1 MDDSPAI
8 EHDPKRIPVEVR
20 GLAHTARELELLRA
34 AADVL
39 REKGYDRFTVDE
51 VAQRASASKAT
62 IYRRWPSKA
71 DLVVSAVIVSVRSEV
86 EIPDTGS
93 LRNDLLSLA
102 RQMRLYLDQVADTM
116 VGILSASRQQPALSE
131 LLSGEFYVRRRE
143 TFRTILA
150 HAVDRGEVSPAA
162 LEDDL
167 WDLLPGYLV
176 FRSIVPG
183 HKLTDES
190 LIELVDRV
198 MVPAL
203 SSL

>member
-1 MDDSPAI
+1 MM
-8 EHDPKRIPVEVR
+8 EHDAQGWSVEAR
-20 GLAHTARELELLRA
+20 ELGYTARELELLRSA
-34 AADVL
+34 AQVV

-71 DLVVSAVIVSVRSEV
+71 DLVLSAVIVSMQSEV
-86 EIPDTGS
+86 EIPDTGNM
-93 LRNDLLSLA
+93 RDDLLAMA
-102 RQMRLYLDQVADTM
+102 RQMRLYLAEVADTI
-116 VGILSASRQQPALSE
+116 VGILSASRQQPALRE
-131 LLSGEFYVRRRE
+131 LLSGQFNVRRRE
-143 TFRTILA
+143 IFRTILA
-150 HAVDRGEVSPAA
+150 HAVDRGEVSSAA

-183 HKLTDES
+183 RDLTDES

-203 SSL
+203 SRL